1 VPQNI
6 RNFDIENS
14 ELLSEYLV
22 GDVNINLSFNDGSND
37 LESEINIMIAEAS
50 ARRKGLSSQILI
62 FIQEKLKDNGISK
75 RIVANINEDNE

>member
-1 VPQNI
+1 MPQNI